1 MPATI
6 VRYAGSNNG
15 ATNLPIIP
23 ATTVAPSAGE
33 IFPSSRAIGRQSLTA
48 AVGARTWIAQD
59 TTLGWYQA
67 ISRIGNNSL
76 LAANNSQY
84 MVCDPASVS
93 WGSITRTGPRPQNPQ
108 RGIARYDTAIAT
120 ATLKNGGVTL
130 KTGGLAEE
138 NEPILS
144 GNTLTVARK
153 LPPICYQNDT
163 GVNAFSSTEFYS
175 SGPIPHAAVQY
186 GAFRWLGGAISVVC
200 LNGTGTWS
208 IRVVPINS
216 GTYTDDISS
225 SALLGT
231 CANNAGATFSAATI
245 AAAGVVRWGYFW
257 IYSAML
263 GGPLATINYRMFSPL
278 DLPPPYDCP
287 GYDVPLLK
295 GGYLV

>member
-1 MPATI
+1 MPDTI
-6 VRYAGSNNG
+6 VRYAGSSNG
-15 ATNLPIIP
+15 ATNLPILA

-33 IFPSSRAIGRQSLTA
+33 VYPSARAISRISSTGT
-48 AVGARTWIAQD
+48 VARTWIAQD

-67 ISRIGNNSL
+67 ITRIGTNG
-76 LAANNSQY
+76 LAAANTSQY

-93 WGSITRTGPRPQNPQ
+93 WGSITMTGPRPQNPQ
-108 RGIARYDTAIAT
+108 GGIARYDRAIAT
-120 ATLKNGGVTL
+120 ATLKNGGTTL

-138 NEPILS
+138 NEPILT

-153 LPPICYQNDT
+153 LPPICYQNDV
-163 GVNAFSSTEFYS
+163 GVNAFSSTEYYS

-200 LNGTGTWS
+200 LNGTGVWN
-208 IRVVPINS
+208 INVVPINS
-216 GTYTDDISS
+216 GTYTDDIST
-225 SALLGT
+225 AVLLGT
-231 CANNAGATFSAATI
+231 CPNNAGATFSAASI

-257 IYSAML
+257 IYSGML
-263 GGPLATINYRMFSPL
+263 GGPLATINYRMFSPF